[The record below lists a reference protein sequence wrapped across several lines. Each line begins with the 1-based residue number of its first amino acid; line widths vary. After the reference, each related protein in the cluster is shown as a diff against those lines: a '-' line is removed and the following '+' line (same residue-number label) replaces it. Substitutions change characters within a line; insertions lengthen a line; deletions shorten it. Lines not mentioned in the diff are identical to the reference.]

1 MTLSAWQATVQDANG
16 NIVPNAE
23 VTVLV
28 ESTGLPATIYS
39 TRGGAALSN
48 PFTADINGFAQFYAN
63 KGEYRITAVSGVFSN
78 IFRYVRIGDA
88 GGYDVQSSP
97 SDATAGRLL
106 TNETTSIGGFVNYT
120 GANLNP
126 NVFGG
131 GTVGV
136 VADGYANSSSIA
148 VFTANIISNTAP
160 VSISVVGSFSVYT
173 ATDALIAAGVVP
185 VLGSIK
191 SNRVAPFVVTGLTG
205 LTAKENLTLRPDTT
219 SSKITVNF

>member
-16 NIVPNAE
+16 NIVPSAE

-63 KGEYRITAVSGVFSN
+63 KGEYRITAVAGVFSN

-97 SDATAGRLL
+97 TDATAGRLL
-106 TNETTSIGGFVNYT
+106 TNETTHIGGNVNYT
-120 GANLNP
+120 GANFQSEIFDGLKTKALMRNISGGNHANNGTYSGSDLLLCRFTTAGAIQQISGSP
-126 NVFGG
+126 SGTWKNV
-131 GTVGV
+131 
-136 VADGYANSSSIA
+136 
-148 VFTANIISNTAP
+148 SN
-160 VSISVVGSFSVYT
+160 GQ
-173 ATDALIAAGVVP
+173 IAANEYGQYVR
-185 VLGSIK
+185 I
-191 SNRVAPFVVTGLTG
+191 A
-205 LTAKENLTLRPDTT
+205 
-219 SSKITVNF
+219 